1 MTNASQVKVTG
12 RKADQI
18 VYRKHTLYPGGLKE
32 IKYRDMMSKKP
43 DEVRLSL
50 VLPKYCLLTGK
61 TLRLF
66 AKRCRA
72 CYQRTS
78 SVTDDWRGCGYLRV
92 QTWAFSRKTFS
103 SDGKMGPSTIHLHD
117 ILYRR
122 GGNMVDDSANM
133 ISGARLDCL
142 YAYLVWESSF
152 WGQ

>member
-1 MTNASQVKVTG
+1 VVVTNASQVKVTG

-50 VLPKYCLLTGK
+50 VLIEYYLLTGK
-61 TLRLF
+61 ALRLF

-78 SVTDDWRGCGYLRV
+78 SVNDD
-92 QTWAFSRKTFS
+92 
-103 SDGKMGPSTIHLHD
+103 
-117 ILYRR
+117 
-122 GGNMVDDSANM
+122 
-133 ISGARLDCL
+133 
-142 YAYLVWESSF
+142 
-152 WGQ
+152 